1 MSTSWSDTE
10 KYKNACLKAVLDE
23 DFFQNF
29 KRDFNYNQIL
39 EHVNKELG
47 QKYLDK
53 ILENK
58 NITLLVIEVVC
69 WINDNIGNPEKFL
82 YDKIPKPVSPTSLRY
97 IKVQLDL
104 ENLFGR
110 ENLEKF
116 RIVEIGGGYGG
127 QCLISNTRIHYS
139 DWQIFDLKEA
149 TQLQTKYLNNFV
161 PKHRFK
167 CFDYIFPV
175 KPDLV
180 ISNYAFSEI
189 NREIQQ
195 EYLDK
200 IIKNAVRGYMI
211 FNNTKEHGNI
221 TIEECKEI
229 IKGSQIVNI
238 KPDYPCLIW
247 GKPFKKLIGEL

>member
-1 MSTSWSDTE
+1 MSTSWSDTV
-10 KYKNACLKAVLDE
+10 KYKNACIKAVND
-23 DFFQNF
+23 DIFFDNF
-29 KRDFNYNQIL
+29 KNNYDYNQIL
-39 EHVNKELG
+39 EHVNEEQGL
-47 QKYLDK
+47 KYLNK
-53 ILENK
+53 IKQYGVSDNRIKQLCN
-58 NITLLVIEVVC
+58 
-69 WINDNIGNPEKFL
+69 INDEFGGPVKFNYGNDL
-82 YDKIPKPVSPTSLRY
+82 IASPTSLRY
-97 IKVQLDL
+97 IKVLFDL
-104 ENLFGR
+104 IIKFGDFPSNL
-110 ENLEKF
+110 K
-116 RIVEIGGGYGG
+116 IVEIGGGYGG
-127 QCLISNTRIHYS
+127 QCLITSLLYNNIY
-139 DWQIFDLKEA
+139 WKIFDLDEVNK
-149 TQLQTKYLNNFV
+149 LQQRYLSKQNIKTYCEFSH
-161 PKHRFK
+161 KIEE
-167 CFDYIFPV
+167 CY
-175 KPDLV
+175 PDLV